1 MSADL
6 AVQCSKLTEWL
17 LGRRAIPEDFPK
29 LLAAVQAR
37 VHEAAKEQ
45 VVDKAARALIQEG
58 DNIHYL
64 AAKEIYEAI
73 LRSPE
78 GQSKTLL
85 GGHAHAGAAKWK
97 AVVDA
102 YKRRHLGWASSARV
116 LIQNVSYE
124 VPALKKQAAACE
136 RQVQDCTARQAELD
150 RQEANAKSRYRDML
164 NELGIEGFD
173 VRKELWQRSMQ
184 ELALLSQDVLQLVR
198 QAGQDVA
205 SCYQA
210 FADHGR
216 RPDDPDEVLPLMRAL
231 QAKDP
236 SVQEL
241 ELKVPELRSMAER
254 ARAQAAAVETGG
266 AETEPAPA
274 EPTAEAEIDWGITC
288 ESGDGINWD
297 FEEEKAP
304 PEHVEP
310 ESTGIDWGVSFDGFE
325 VAEAAPE
332 EATPFLAEGPAREL
346 LTREVAEASAFLAE
360 RACHGE
366 EYGPKAS
373 SPTQEALQAM
383 GKLETLLSARR
394 TQQLVLLASSES
406 YRERTAKRL
415 EIAKLQCGKP
425 AQRKAELEKVKA
437 DQAAE
442 AKRTRAE
449 VDKFKAT
456 TLAVKDDLEAELS
469 AHFKSTVRI
478 VGEISQM

>member
-1 MSADL
+1 RIPQPMSADL

-173 VRKELWQRSMQ
+173 VRKELRQRSMQ
-184 ELALLSQDVLQLVR
+184 ACCPKTCFSSFARLVR
-198 QAGQDVA
+198 SRASTLLVTPEGPTGCEDVA

-216 RPDDPDEVLPLMRAL
+216 RPDDPDKAL
-231 QAKDP
+231 GLASLWP
-236 SVQEL
+236 
-241 ELKVPELRSMAER
+241 PCLRRQTGASLD
-254 ARAQAAAVETGG
+254 ARAASEGSVRAGAG
-266 AETEPAPA
+266 AE
-274 EPTAEAEIDWGITC
+274 G
-288 ESGDGINWD
+288 
-297 FEEEKAP
+297 
-304 PEHVEP
+304 
-310 ESTGIDWGVSFDGFE
+310 
-325 VAEAAPE
+325 
-332 EATPFLAEGPAREL
+332 
-346 LTREVAEASAFLAE
+346 
-360 RACHGE
+360 
-366 EYGPKAS
+366 
-373 SPTQEALQAM
+373 
-383 GKLETLLSARR
+383 
-394 TQQLVLLASSES
+394 
-406 YRERTAKRL
+406 
-415 EIAKLQCGKP
+415 
-425 AQRKAELEKVKA
+425 
-437 DQAAE
+437 
-442 AKRTRAE
+442 
-449 VDKFKAT
+449 
-456 TLAVKDDLEAELS
+456 
-469 AHFKSTVRI
+469 
-478 VGEISQM
+478 